1 MATVGE
7 FEVVLNPA
15 GIRALLHDPG
25 VKAAVDK
32 VADAIAEAG
41 EALAGSHT
49 VTSTVDGREVKT
61 QVPVTMRRTSFETGE
76 PLDSPPRSGSRVR
89 AAVLVSHPTGTGRE
103 AGMRA
108 VLAAM
113 DAGRTAL

>member
-1 MATVGE
+1 MGTVAE
-7 FEVVLNPA
+7 IEVVMNQA

-25 VKAAVDK
+25 VKAAVER

-41 EALAGSHT
+41 ESLAGSHT
-49 VTSTVDGREVKT
+49 VTSTVDGKTVAT
-61 QVPVTMRRTSFETGE
+61 QVPVTMRRTSFETGR
-76 PLDSPPRSGSRVR
+76 PLDDEPRSRSRVR
-89 AAVLVSHPTGTGRE
+89 SAVLVSHPTPSGRE

-108 VLAAM
+108 LLAAM